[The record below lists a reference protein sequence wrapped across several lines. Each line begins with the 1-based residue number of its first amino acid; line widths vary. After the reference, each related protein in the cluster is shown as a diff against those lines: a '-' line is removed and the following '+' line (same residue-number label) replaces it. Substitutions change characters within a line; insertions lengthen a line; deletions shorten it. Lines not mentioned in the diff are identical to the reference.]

1 MKTLEE
7 IKSAAERGE
16 DSEVTLQSLNEYIT
30 AHPDDEPAI
39 TERGLLNWAMGR
51 RSAAI
56 NDYLAAIK
64 LNPDSKSKQAIQS
77 AYAILN
83 YYNKDL
89 YNP

>member
-1 MKTLEE
+1 MTLDE
-7 IKSAAERGE
+7 IKSAAASGTN
-16 DSEVTLQSLNEYIT
+16 SEETLQALTDYIG
-30 AHPDDEPAI
+30 AHPDSDEAL

-64 LNPDSKSKQAIQS
+64 LNPSSKSKQAIQS